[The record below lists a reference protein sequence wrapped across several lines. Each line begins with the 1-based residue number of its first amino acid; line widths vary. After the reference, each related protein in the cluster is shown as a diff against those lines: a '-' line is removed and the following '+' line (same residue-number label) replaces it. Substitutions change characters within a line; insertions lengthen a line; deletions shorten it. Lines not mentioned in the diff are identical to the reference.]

1 LIRPRCWSAT
11 RAIRRWSTSWQSL
24 FVSTTEAS
32 LATLREAIEQGDPS
46 RCRKEAHA
54 LKGAAA
60 SVLARDIQQLAG
72 EIEACAI
79 DQDMRTAAGKL
90 EQLETRFR
98 DSVA

>member
-1 LIRPRCWSAT
+1 LA
-11 RAIRRWSTSWQSL
+11 SL
-24 FVSTTEAS
+24 FVSTSEAS
-32 LATLREAIEQGDPS
+32 LATLHEAIEQGDAS

-79 DQDMRTAAGKL
+79 DQNMSTAAGKL
-90 EQLETRFR
+90 EQLEKRFR